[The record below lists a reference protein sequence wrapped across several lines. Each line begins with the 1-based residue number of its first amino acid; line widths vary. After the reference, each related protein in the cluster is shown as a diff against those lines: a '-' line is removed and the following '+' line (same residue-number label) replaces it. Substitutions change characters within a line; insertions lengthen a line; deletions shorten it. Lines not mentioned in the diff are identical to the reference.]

1 MKVLKAAAMG
11 MCFGVRAA
19 LDGARSVMDPTRVTL
34 YGELVHNESLQA
46 ELRAQ
51 GFASLPEGGRP
62 VPSTPVVMVTAHGVS
77 DRERQRLQAA
87 GKEVLDTTCP
97 LVRLAHQ
104 VALEAQEAADLVV
117 VVGRPGHVEVQGLV
131 GDLERFRVVWDAAD
145 VSEWGAPRIAVM
157 AQTTT
162 PPWHAEALVAEIRRR
177 NPSSAVRFLDTICRP
192 TRDRQQAVQDL
203 LERVQAL
210 VVVGGRASNNTRQ
223 LARLSEA
230 RGLPTLLVQGPAD
243 LDRAWLARFEVVGL
257 TAGTSTP
264 DQVVEA
270 VHRALL
276 EVGAPTPR
284 NSSVRSLLAG
294 ARRSARM
301 RPAWAPA

>member
-19 LDGARSVMDPTRVTL
+19 LDRARSVIDPTRVTL

-46 ELRAQ
+46 ELRAR

-104 VALEAQEAADLVV
+104 VALEAHEAGDLVV

-131 GDLERFRVVWDAAD
+131 GDLDRFCVVWDAAD
-145 VSEWGAPRIAVM
+145 VSDWGGPRIAVM

-162 PPWHAEALVAEIRRR
+162 PPWHAEALVDEIRRR
-177 NPSSAVRFLDTICRP
+177 NPGSAVRFLDTICRP
-192 TRDRQQAVQDL
+192 PGIASRLCRTCWIGSRPWWWSEGGPPTTRANWPAWPRPAAFL
-203 LERVQAL
+203 PCWFR
-210 VVVGGRASNNTRQ
+210 GR
-223 LARLSEA
+223 
-230 RGLPTLLVQGPAD
+230 PIWIGPG
-243 LDRAWLARFEVVGL
+243 WPV
-257 TAGTSTP
+257 SK
-264 DQVVEA
+264 
-270 VHRALL
+270 
-276 EVGAPTPR
+276 
-284 NSSVRSLLAG
+284 
-294 ARRSARM
+294 RSA
-301 RPAWAPA
+301 